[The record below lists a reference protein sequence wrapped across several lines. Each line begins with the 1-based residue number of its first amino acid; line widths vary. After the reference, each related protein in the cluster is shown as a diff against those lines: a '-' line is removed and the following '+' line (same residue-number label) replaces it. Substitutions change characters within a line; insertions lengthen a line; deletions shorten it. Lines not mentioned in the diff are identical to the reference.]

1 MGNAQALGGEERRGK
16 LRKAPGICKQDLIR
30 RFLNGTTRQVED
42 LTHRKMGQ
50 PSELKHLSRRRKR
63 KKHRFPE

>member
-1 MGNAQALGGEERRGK
+1 MGDAWALGGEERRGK
-16 LRKAPGICKQDLIR
+16 LRKASGIRKQELIR
-30 RFLNGTTRQVED
+30 GYLNGTTRQVDD
-42 LTHRKMGQ
+42 LSHRKVSQ